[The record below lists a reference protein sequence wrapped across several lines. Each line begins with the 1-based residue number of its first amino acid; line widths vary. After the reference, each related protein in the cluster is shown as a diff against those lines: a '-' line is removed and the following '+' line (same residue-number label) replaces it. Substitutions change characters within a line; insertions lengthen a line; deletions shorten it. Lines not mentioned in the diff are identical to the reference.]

1 MGLSL
6 LQRAVSIGP
15 ELVNTLRIIDGEGC
29 KLVAKYSSLLRLAEG
44 KLVTVMAS
52 NKDENHPPE
61 VSGDSLGEEAR
72 NRNGCVG
79 LDPEHNSSTGD
90 KTVKPEKLLGEK
102 VQQQIERVVLDAAHN
117 VCVEE
122 NTTAESRGQDCGVLE
137 AKVEG
142 RVHLKIGGE
151 EVEGNVEATLHGTIK
166 LNLPHRVK

>member
-44 KLVTVMAS
+44 KLETVVAS
-52 NKDENHPPE
+52 NKVENHPPE
-61 VSGDSLGEEAR
+61 LPGDSLGEEAR
-72 NRNGCVG
+72 KQNGCVG

-117 VCVEE
+117 VCVGED
-122 NTTAESRGQDCGVLE
+122 TAAEL
-137 AKVEG
+137 
-142 RVHLKIGGE
+142 
-151 EVEGNVEATLHGTIK
+151 
-166 LNLPHRVK
+166 

>member
-1 MGLSL
+1 MGRAASLSQSEFFGFASHLQDSAL
-6 LQRAVSIGP
+6 LNFCPR
-15 ELVNTLRIIDGEGC
+15 
-29 KLVAKYSSLLRLAEG
+29 YSSLLRLAEG
-44 KLVTVMAS
+44 KLETVMAS

-61 VSGDSLGEEAR
+61 VPGDSLGEEAR

-137 AKVEG
+137 AKVSLLHNHMKSTQ
-142 RVHLKIGGE
+142 RSPNLKS
-151 EVEGNVEATLHGTIK
+151 
-166 LNLPHRVK
+166 LNKSFLLC